1 MLQKLINRLLQY
13 DMKQTISEVCNIC
26 ESQLSSTAI
35 ERLYEVADEVEDQI
49 AEIERIPD
57 EDELVMRMPMI
68 CEGCEE

>member
-13 DMKQTISEVCNIC
+13 QLHQTIAEVCNIC

-35 ERLYEVADEVEDQI
+35 ERLYEIADEVEDQV
-49 AEIERIPD
+49 AEIERVPD
-57 EDELVMRMPMI
+57 EEELVMRMPMI